1 MFPGYSPDG
10 PAPVTRRAARAPT
23 LLQAYTPLAFLVVL
37 LALAVYLFG
46 EDASY
51 GPNQVSL
58 MLCAGVAAL
67 IGVRNGV
74 DWTRLQHALVE
85 GIALAI
91 MPIFILLA
99 VGGLIGTWILSGTV
113 PTLIVYGL
121 ELLHPS
127 YFYPAACLIC
137 AIVALAIG
145 SSWTVAGTLGVAL
158 IGVAQGLEMS
168 PAITAGAVISGAYF
182 GDKISPLSDT
192 TNIAPAAAGSEL
204 FAHIRHMTWTTVPSL
219 AIALL
224 LFTAIGLGSGAPEP
238 GTEAFGDLPTV
249 LAGHF
254 ELGWHLL
261 IPLVVVFALATLG
274 FPAYPSILVGALL
287 GAAFAVLFQ
296 PGVVI
301 ALADNAGLSRPM
313 ALAAGTWSALS
324 DGYRASTGNAA
335 VDDLLTGGGMA
346 SMLNTVWLIFC
357 AMGFGA
363 MMEAT
368 GLLERMIRSVLK
380 AAKSTG
386 SLIAATIGTAATANV
401 VAADQYMSIVLTGRL
416 YKPEY
421 DRRGLAPVN
430 LSRAL
435 EDGGTITSPL
445 VPWNTCGAYMAA
457 TLGVAT
463 FDYLPFAFFNLV
475 NPLLAIVL
483 GYLGFKVLRQPAS
496 ETPGPAPAAPPAAG
510 DASPRTG

>member
-1 MFPGYSPDG
+1 MS
-10 PAPVTRRAARAPT
+10 ARRAGEPS
-23 LLQAYTPLAFLVVL
+23 LLQAFTPLAFLVVL
-37 LALAVYLFG
+37 LGLAVYLFG

-58 MLCAGVAAL
+58 MLCAGVAAI
-67 IGVRNGV
+67 IGVRNGLDWGDLQRVLV
-74 DWTRLQHALVE
+74 D
-85 GIALAI
+85 GISLAVV
-91 MPIFILLA
+91 PIFILLA

-127 YFYPAACLIC
+127 FFYPAACLIC

-158 IGVAQGLEMS
+158 IGVAQGLDMS

-192 TNIAPAAAGSEL
+192 TNIAPAAAGSDL

-219 AIALL
+219 LIALV
-224 LFTAIGLGSGAPEP
+224 LFTAVGLGSGAPT
-238 GTEAFGDLPTV
+238 GGAEAFGDLPAV
-249 LAGHF
+249 LGEHF

-261 IPLVVVFALATLG
+261 IPMAVVFALAVVG

-287 GAAFAVLFQ
+287 GAVFAVIFQ
-296 PGVVI
+296 PGIVV
-301 ALADNAGLSRPM
+301 ALADDAALSRPM
-313 ALAAGTWSALS
+313 ALVAGAWSALS
-324 DGYRASTGNAA
+324 DGYRASTGNPA
-335 VDDLLTGGGMA
+335 VDELLTRGGMA
-346 SMLNTVWLIFC
+346 SMLNTVWLIVC

-463 FDYLPFAFFNLV
+463 FDYLPFAFFNVV
-475 NPLLAIVL
+475 NPLLAVVL
-483 GYLGFKVLRQPAS
+483 GYAGFKVLREPGAPGAPGNLPAEAGAS
-496 ETPGPAPAAPPAAG
+496 THRPG
-510 DASPRTG
+510 

>member
-1 MFPGYSPDG
+1 MTTTPG
-10 PAPVTRRAARAPT
+10 REPT
-23 LLQAYTPLAFLVVL
+23 LLQAFVPLIFLVVL

-58 MLCAGVAAL
+58 MLCAGVAAI
-67 IGVRNGV
+67 IGVRNGL
-74 DWTRLQHALVE
+74 DWADLQHVLVE
-85 GIALAI
+85 GISLAI

-127 YFYPAACLIC
+127 FFYPATCLIC
-137 AIVALAIG
+137 AVVALAIG

-158 IGVAQGLEMS
+158 IGVAQGLDMS

-204 FAHIRHMTWTTVPSL
+204 FAHIRHMTWTTVPSM
-219 AIALL
+219 AIALV
-224 LFTAIGLGSGAPEP
+224 LFTVIGLGSTVTGSGEVL
-238 GTEAFGDLPTV
+238 GDLPQV
-249 LAGHF
+249 LGEHF

-261 IPLVVVFALATLG
+261 IPMAVVFVLAMIG

-287 GAAFAVLFQ
+287 GALFAVIFQ
-296 PGVVI
+296 PGIVV
-301 ALADNAGLSRPM
+301 ALADNAALSRPM
-313 ALAAGTWSALS
+313 ALLAGAWSALS

-335 VDDLLTGGGMA
+335 VDDLLTRGGMV
-346 SMLNTVWLIFC
+346 SMLNTVWLIVC
-357 AMGFGA
+357 AMGFGS

-368 GLLERMIRSVLK
+368 GLLERVIRSILK

-416 YKPEY
+416 YKPEFE
-421 DRRGLAPVN
+421 RRGLEPVN

-463 FDYLPFAFFNLV
+463 FDYLPFVFFNLV
-475 NPLLAIVL
+475 NPLLAIAL
-483 GYLGFKVLRQPAS
+483 GYAGFKVLRKPANATA
-496 ETPGPAPAAPPAAG
+496 TPGAATGEPDSPGNATPRAG
-510 DASPRTG
+510 